1 MVKAFKCA
9 PEATGPVPDSLSY
22 RQGVWWQGEV
32 LVSDLYPFRPAFTN
46 AWLDKLYINSTKRE
60 VVRDFETRFNAVKEG
75 LAGGLPERFAFA
87 GGVVE
92 NVPAFVASHLKVL
105 EAQGNKRAYEPYL
118 IRLELLIKSN
128 NGIIQR
134 EKKPD

>member
-1 MVKAFKCA
+1 MRFL
-9 PEATGPVPDSLSY
+9 SLN
-22 RQGVWWQGEV
+22 
-32 LVSDLYPFRPAFTN
+32 LYQFRPAFTN